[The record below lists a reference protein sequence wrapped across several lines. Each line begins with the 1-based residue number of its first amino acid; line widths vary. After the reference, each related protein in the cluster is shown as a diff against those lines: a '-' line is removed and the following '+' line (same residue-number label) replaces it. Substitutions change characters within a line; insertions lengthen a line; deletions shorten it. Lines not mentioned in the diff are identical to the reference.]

1 MLERRHTNTT
11 MKIGFVLCLYTHVFP
26 SLPEMEGIY
35 ATGGRPSGG
44 CMSSGVNVPR
54 IYSGLCRLLLQLS
67 LILIIKYIALMI
79 FQIFLPKNKQTNKQT
94 KQNNKNNNNK
104 KPQCPS
110 THSHTCIHI
119 DIRII
124 YARRNVPPMF
134 AQSPV
139 ETGKSWPGV
148 WTHASRVM
156 GEISQTRKQRIAD
169 RWNDKTMGKA
179 MKVIP
184 VVVVPFHSSRCC

>member
-1 MLERRHTNTT
+1 MLSQFREKAAVTGVASKRLTVAS
-11 MKIGFVLCLYTHVFP
+11 FLCLGFMYVWWSKCTSYLLR
-26 SLPEMEGIY
+26 SLPF
-35 ATGGRPSGG
+35 T
-44 CMSSGVNVPR
+44 VTT
-54 IYSGLCRLLLQLS
+54 
-67 LILIIKYIALMI
+67 II
-79 FQIFLPKNKQTNKQT
+79 N
-94 KQNNKNNNNK
+94 NNNNK
-104 KPQCPS
+104 IYGSYAFQILFCQTKPQCAS
-110 THSHTCIHI
+110 THHSHTCIHI
-119 DIRII
+119 HIRII

-156 GEISQTRKQRIAD
+156 REISQTRKQRIAD

-184 VVVVPFHSSRCC
+184 VRCRSFPFFPLRLSSG